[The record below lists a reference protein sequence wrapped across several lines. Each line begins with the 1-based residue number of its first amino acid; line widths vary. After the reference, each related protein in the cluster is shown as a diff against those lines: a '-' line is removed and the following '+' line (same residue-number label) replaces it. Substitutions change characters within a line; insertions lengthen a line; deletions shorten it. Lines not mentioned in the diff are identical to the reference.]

1 MKRSRRHEPA
11 RRQMSSNKTTPSQTA
26 VDSAIEQVLRAEAA
40 ARVSIAAARTQAAQ
54 IAEQSRSAAR
64 ATADRA
70 QRRIRRLRAAVEARV
85 AGEVAALDAEARAL
99 AVDDAPGDDES
110 AQLAHAV
117 QSLAA
122 QLTGAGP

>member
-1 MKRSRRHEPA
+1 
-11 RRQMSSNKTTPSQTA
+11 MSSNKATPSQTA

-40 ARVSIAAARTQAAQ
+40 ARESIAAAHIQAAQ

-85 AGEVAALDAEARAL
+85 ASEVATLDAEARAL
-99 AVDDAPGDDES
+99 ADDTPGDDEPARLES
-110 AQLAHAV
+110 AVEL
-117 QSLAA
+117 LAA
-122 QLTGAGP
+122 QLTGASP